1 MTEAADDDAR
11 AGPLLA
17 APARMVA
24 KPGTSF
30 LTNPISGRNSMTP
43 PSSDSPDEVS
53 VDDDEDDDM
62 SDIDD
67 TVYTAKFPGVDPGA
81 NADS

>member
-1 MTEAADDDAR
+1 
-11 AGPLLA
+11 
-17 APARMVA
+17 
-24 KPGTSF
+24 
-30 LTNPISGRNSMTP
+30 MTP

-67 TVYTAKFPGVDPGA
+67 TVYTAKFPGVDPGVS
-81 NADS
+81 ADSQQLKEVVDKEIDNQNEIGSP

>member
-1 MTEAADDDAR
+1 
-11 AGPLLA
+11 
-17 APARMVA
+17 
-24 KPGTSF
+24 
-30 LTNPISGRNSMTP
+30 MTP

-81 NADS
+81 NADSQQLKEVVDKEIDNQNEIGSP